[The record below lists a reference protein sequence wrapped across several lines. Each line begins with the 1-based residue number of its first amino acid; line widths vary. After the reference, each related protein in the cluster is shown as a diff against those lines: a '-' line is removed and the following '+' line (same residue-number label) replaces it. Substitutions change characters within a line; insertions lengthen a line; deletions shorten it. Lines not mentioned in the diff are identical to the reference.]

1 MESKKQLKDYNK
13 LMKNIHLKQQ
23 ITKHKIEEW
32 LKSSHTEEVDVDNVI
47 EMIYDIAT
55 GGYSVE
61 RLRKDVIDYYN
72 GNWKYMEDNK

>member
-1 MESKKQLKDYNK
+1 MNLKE
-13 LMKNIHLKQQ
+13 Q

-72 GNWKYMEDNK
+72 GNWKYNEMEDILDMEDNK

>member
-1 MESKKQLKDYNK
+1 MKQLNNLRIQIGGLYKMN
-13 LMKNIHLKQQ
+13 LKEQ

-32 LKSSHTEEVDVDNVI
+32 LKSSHTEEVDIDNVI

-61 RLRKDVIDYYN
+61 RLRKDI
-72 GNWKYMEDNK
+72 KK

>member
-1 MESKKQLKDYNK
+1 MNLKE
-13 LMKNIHLKQQ
+13 Q

-32 LKSSHTEEVDVDNVI
+32 LKSPHTEEVDVDNVI
-47 EMIYDIAT
+47 EMIYDIAS

-72 GNWKYMEDNK
+72 GNWKYMTISEVEEL

>member
-1 MESKKQLKDYNK
+1 MNLKE
-13 LMKNIHLKQQ
+13 Q

-32 LKSSHTEEVDVDNVI
+32 LKSPHTEEVDVDNVI